1 MPGGPERLLHT
12 DQQHLRLLFPDYD
25 RRRHRPDVHRFG
37 NQGRPARH
45 IPREAAQRPEDMD
58 PVLQGRHVLQ
68 LDHRRHRTFAPERHQ
83 GVFGSRQ
90 AAAAGRRRGHPLV
103 LLLAADLHLRR
114 RALLHQG
121 GRRPTGD
128 AGDRPHG
135 PHVGEGDPRLPDRRI
150 AALRALDGPGAFVGG
165 RGQPHGRRDGL
176 DDDCQARAVEPPLG
190 RRPRGAR
197 RTGENLRRPAT
208 VSARRHHVP
217 QQEHPG
223 VDLRGAA
230 HLHARRT
237 VRHDQ
242 RGSHHH
248 SVPQRQGHLRR
259 RGDSRNGHG
268 HDHLDLHA
276 PQQLFLRRSP
286 DQKKATTSAKR

>member
-12 DQQHLRLLFPDYD
+12 DQQHLRLLFPDHD

-114 RALLHQG
+114 RALLH
-121 GRRPTGD
+121 GRRLRPRSARPRGQTAAHVGRGD
-128 AGDRPHG
+128 AHRADRGPRIVSGRTAPHPHERGCGQPRRSRHG
-135 PHVGEGDPRLPDRRI
+135 PHAHRQTRHVEQGLRQGARSHRR
-150 AALRALDGPGAFVGG
+150 AGTDLR
-165 RGQPHGRRDGL
+165 RR
-176 DDDCQARAVEPPLG
+176 PLG
-190 RRPRGAR
+190 LPGFGYSVPDEEHAR
-197 RTGENLRRPAT
+197 I
-208 VSARRHHVP
+208 
-217 QQEHPG
+217 
-223 VDLRGAA
+223 DLRGAA
-230 HLHARRT
+230 PIPPA
-237 VRHDQ
+237 D
-242 RGSHHH
+242 
-248 SVPQRQGHLRR
+248 
-259 RGDSRNGHG
+259 
-268 HDHLDLHA
+268 
-276 PQQLFLRRSP
+276 
-286 DQKKATTSAKR
+286 